1 MDWTKLIGAGL
12 QYLGSKKAAG
22 AATDAASQYNQ
33 AMIEASKPV
42 SVYGPMAGATYDDE
56 TRQYGLNLSPEQRG
70 LFNAYL
76 HDIYRQRALVEPYM
90 RDPEAA
96 AKQRYAE
103 TTAAITPGREAATE
117 TLLSRLNKGGL
128 LGSTVGAGMAAQ
140 VDTQRAVEDAQR
152 MGLARSGVQAD
163 ITNYLNRS
171 NAARTGMLGIGAL
184 PQSLA
189 SIGTGLGSSLA
200 SAVSTGGTPLMNAQ
214 AQQGLASGMFPYTL
228 GTQLM
233 GYDKQPPPRATYNAM
248 PGRPT
253 SYNNWAGS
261 SIMDDPNMNI
271 WI

>member
-128 LGSTVGAGMAAQ
+128 LGSTVGAGMAAE
-140 VDTQRAVEDAQR
+140 VDTQRALEDAQR

-171 NAARTGMLGIGAL
+171 NSARAGMLGIGAL

-189 SIGTGLGSSLA
+189 TIGTGLVPSQT
-200 SAVSTGGTPLMNAQ
+200 SAAYYGGTPLMNAKVSGASTS
-214 AQQGLASGMFPYTL
+214 AQPFYQIGDWFSGLNKEETPTAIPGLSTPPVGGF
-228 GTQLM
+228 
-233 GYDKQPPPRATYNAM
+233 YD
-248 PGRPT
+248 G
-253 SYNNWAGS
+253 
-261 SIMDDPNMNI
+261 NI